1 MYKIASEIK
10 DVFCVFDENN
20 NPILGL
26 TNFSKILI
34 KPDNTIDSTTNITIT
49 EIGQGFYSV
58 SFIPNMVGTWLISV
72 KHETFFPAGKASTYD
87 VSNIDCD
94 MIYESLTRLL
104 GLTQENQFI
113 DNTVY
118 NSDGNMTSSRL
129 RLYSNS
135 GSVGTTN
142 DVMAT
147 YNITATY
154 SGLNLLTYK
163 VIKS

>member
-20 NPILGL
+20 NPVLGL

-34 KPDNTIDSTTNITIT
+34 KPDDTIDSTTTITIK

-58 SFIPNMVGTWLISV
+58 SFTPSLVGTWMISI
-72 KHETFFPAGKASTYD
+72 KHETYFPSGKSSTYD

-104 GLTQENQFI
+104 GLTQENQYI
-113 DNTVY
+113 DNTSY

-129 RLYSNS
+129 RLYSVSN
-135 GSVGTTN
+135 SVGTDN
-142 DVMAT
+142 NVIAT

-163 VIKS
+163 VIKA